1 MKLAKTILSLFV
13 IVSLLCPKIAYSDCD
28 FSKGIVPG
36 PNKTFIYSEACHQK
50 VGQLVQD
57 SKVQTQQVTDLTKA
71 ISLKDLALKDSDQR
85 AMDWMSTS
93 GTLEKRLQE
102 VDSLEKK
109 NDLLFFGL
117 GVLTT
122 FLAAY
127 GAAKLVGK

>member
-1 MKLAKTILSLFV
+1 MKFNIILSLLV
-13 IVSLLCPKIAYSDCD
+13 IIGLIFPQSVYGDCD
-28 FSKGIVPG
+28 WSKGITKG
-36 PNKTFIYSEACHQK
+36 PNKTFIYNEACHQA
-50 VGQLVQD
+50 VGKLVED
-57 SKVQTQQVTDLTKA
+57 SAVQTQQVNDLTKA

-85 AMDWMSTS
+85 ATDWMGTS
-93 GTLEKRLQE
+93 GTLEKRLQQ

-109 NDLLFFGL
+109 NDILFFGL